1 MGWQLGG
8 TYFLFPLILDRQ
20 RSWRMV
26 QRPELIGLF
35 ESMTL
40 ATIDKV
46 WFNWGFLI
54 KILSSI
60 KSRLYR
66 WSLHTTHHHH
76 HHHPRKLSF
85 ANSQPPVVRFEH
97 VRTIFDSTQ
106 SQESKSEVS
115 LHKITRQCALRPIL
129 CPLLFLSS
137 LWSNLS
143 MWGHFLIVLNLRNP
157 NLRSACAKERGN
169 AHYWPFYVLCCFS
182 APSGPIWACEDT
194 FWEYSI
200 SRIQIWD
207 RLAQK
212 YAAIRTMT
220 QSVFLVFWV

>member
-1 MGWQLGG
+1 
-8 TYFLFPLILDRQ
+8 
-20 RSWRMV
+20 MV
-26 QRPELIGLF
+26 T
-35 ESMTL
+35 S
-40 ATIDKV
+40 
-46 WFNWGFLI
+46 
-54 KILSSI
+54 
-60 KSRLYR
+60 Y
-66 WSLHTTHHHH
+66 HHPP
-76 HHHPRKLSF
+76 PRKLSF
-85 ANSQPPVVRFEH
+85 AGSQPPVVRFEH

-143 MWGHFLIVLNLRNP
+143 MWGHFLIHFLIVLNLRNP

-212 YAAIRTMT
+212 YVAMRTMT
-220 QSVFLVFWV
+220 RFMAQSVFLVFWVQSRQFLSPFPFPLTSLPLLTRPCHYCNFEYWDFFLEYYDRKVL

>member
-1 MGWQLGG
+1 MRKWEDPSVVNLSV
-8 TYFLFPLILDRQ
+8 TKFSKWVTKKDLPEWFYFIAQYRVYVKQ
-20 RSWRMV
+20 Y
-26 QRPELIGLF
+26 
-35 ESMTL
+35 
-40 ATIDKV
+40 IDKV

-66 WSLHTTHHHH
+66 WSLHTTHHPP
-76 HHHPRKLSF
+76 PRKLSF

-157 NLRSACAKERGN
+157 NLRSACAKEHGN
-169 AHYWPFYVLCCFS
+169 APYWPFYVLCCFS
-182 APSGPIWACEDT
+182 APCGLIWVCEDT
-194 FWEYSI
+194 FW
-200 SRIQIWD
+200 
-207 RLAQK
+207 
-212 YAAIRTMT
+212 
-220 QSVFLVFWV
+220 

>member
-1 MGWQLGG
+1 MR
-8 TYFLFPLILDRQ
+8 T
-20 RSWRMV
+20 
-26 QRPELIGLF
+26 
-35 ESMTL
+35 
-40 ATIDKV
+40 K
-46 WFNWGFLI
+46 
-54 KILSSI
+54 
-60 KSRLYR
+60 
-66 WSLHTTHHHH
+66 THFM
-76 HHHPRKLSF
+76 SF
-85 ANSQPPVVRFEH
+85 AVSQLPVVQFEH
-97 VRTIFDSTQ
+97 VRTLFDSTQ
-106 SQESKSEVS
+106 SQESKSEIS
-115 LHKITRQCALRPIL
+115 LRKRARQCALLTIL

-212 YAAIRTMT
+212 YAAMRTMT
-220 QSVFLVFWV
+220 HFMAQSVFLVFWVQSRQFLSPFPSLPFLFWLDLVIIVISSIGIRKKKKKPTFIPFSFL